1 MDTYK
6 IRVAMGTSYP
16 YDENRVRGGV
26 EAVALNLVTAL
37 AKRDDIELH
46 IVSCNTTIKRSFT
59 EKRGPITF
67 HWLAT
72 MKRFWGIRALTIDA
86 WRVKRVYKKLQPDII
101 HAQTWGE
108 YALAIPKGIPG
119 VITPHGFEAFNPVML
134 KTKHFRGI
142 TGFYRRLLI
151 NHLAKNS
158 LAKTS
163 VLISIAGDYVIEITR
178 KFLSNQ
184 KTYNIP
190 NPINNFWFQD
200 NDNQS
205 DEKIILCVGNISEVK
220 NTLGLI
226 KIFAKTIEQI
236 PETRLEL
243 AGAAYDQDYF
253 EQVKNEIRLS
263 GLTAN
268 VCILGHLDQEKLLEA
283 YKRASL
289 VVLASIQETYPMALA
304 QAMAMG
310 KCVVATR
317 VGGIPSLIQEGTTGY
332 MVNVNEI
339 NAISKKIVDLL
350 QDETERNRIGQA
362 AQEWARNNLSADI
375 VADKTMKVYCMN
387 SFLRK
392 VDKMEQET
400 DLQTA

>member
-1 MDTYK
+1 
-6 IRVAMGTSYP
+6 
-16 YDENRVRGGV
+16 
-26 EAVALNLVTAL
+26 
-37 AKRDDIELH
+37 
-46 IVSCNTTIKRSFT
+46 
-59 EKRGPITF
+59 
-67 HWLAT
+67 
-72 MKRFWGIRALTIDA
+72 
-86 WRVKRVYKKLQPDII
+86 
-101 HAQTWGE
+101 
-108 YALAIPKGIPG
+108 
-119 VITPHGFEAFNPVML
+119 
-134 KTKHFRGI
+134 
-142 TGFYRRLLI
+142 
-151 NHLAKNS
+151 
-158 LAKTS
+158 